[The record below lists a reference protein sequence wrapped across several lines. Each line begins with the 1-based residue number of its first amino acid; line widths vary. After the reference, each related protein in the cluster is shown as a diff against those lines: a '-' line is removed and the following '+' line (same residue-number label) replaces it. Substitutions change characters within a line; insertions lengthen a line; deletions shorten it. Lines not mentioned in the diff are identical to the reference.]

1 MIRWL
6 SIWLFVLV
14 GFCYA
19 ESSWTLSKIQALS
32 VATEN
37 DLIGAKN
44 HYQKIHALMQKKPGF
59 KNIQLLLN
67 DLRNLRSDCLAGH
80 KIPIKKL
87 SEFTQRLGNF
97 YDPLQ
102 IKLFHDLYNLCFE
115 LHLKKQYKSCW
126 WLLQRVQKIYLNK
139 HNTEQLKALNFMRI
153 GLQDLAMLAVDML
166 DSAIW
171 NQFIS
176 DTKRRSRL
184 IEEKISDGL
193 SLGCG
198 IASLRFARKSFKDN
212 NFALM
217 AKYVHEALVRLKG
230 DADYLLRY
238 IELNQDRMDT
248 SHNILVY
255 LRSLIYGIQEVG
267 DLIELLDK
275 AIFSKYFARYSR
287 STAKQYSAH
296 IGVQAKQRLKLLQNF
311 VSDDF
316 VKAYQTPGNEVA
328 QLCMQ
333 SMKNILRGLQLHN
346 IDSGIWLELDAVKDF
361 EKTYNEIKLL
371 ARNQYIKSISRNRMR
386 NCFFK
391 LEFKHPTLRTD
402 YESLS
407 INQ

>member
-1 MIRWL
+1 MIPWI

-14 GFCYA
+14 GSCYA
-19 ESSWTLSKIQALS
+19 ESSRNLSNVRSSS

-44 HYQKIHALMQKKPGF
+44 HYQKIHALIEKKPGF
-59 KNIQLLLN
+59 KNVELLLN
-67 DLRNLRSDCLAGH
+67 ELRTLRSDCLAGH
-80 KIPIKKL
+80 KISVKKL
-87 SEFTQRLGNF
+87 SEFTQRLGSF

-102 IKLFHDLYNLCFE
+102 IKLFDDLYNLCFE
-115 LHLKKQYKSCW
+115 LHLKKQYKPCW

-139 HNTEQLKALNFMRI
+139 HNTEQLKALDFLRI
-153 GLQDLAMLAVDML
+153 GLQDLAMLAVKML
-166 DSAIW
+166 ESSIW

-176 DTKRRSRL
+176 DAKRRSRL
-184 IEEKISDGL
+184 IEEKISDAL

-198 IASLRFARKSFKDN
+198 IASLRLARKSFKGN
-212 NFALM
+212 NFEFM

-238 IELNQDRMDT
+238 IESNQDRLNT
-248 SHNILVY
+248 SHNIFVY
-255 LRSLIYGIQEVG
+255 LRSLIHGIQEVR

-275 AIFSKYFARYSR
+275 AIFSKYFSEYS
-287 STAKQYSAH
+287 SATAKQYSVH
-296 IGVQAKQRLKLLQNF
+296 IDVQAKQRLKLLQNF

-316 VKAYQTPGNEVA
+316 VQAYQTPINEVA
-328 QLCMQ
+328 QLCIQ
-333 SMKNILRGLQLHN
+333 SMQNILRGLQLHN
-346 IDSGIWLELDAVKDF
+346 IDSGIWLELDAVEDF
-361 EKTYNEIKLL
+361 EKTYNELKFL
-371 ARNQYIKSISRNRMR
+371 ARKQYIESISRKSMR

-407 INQ
+407 IN